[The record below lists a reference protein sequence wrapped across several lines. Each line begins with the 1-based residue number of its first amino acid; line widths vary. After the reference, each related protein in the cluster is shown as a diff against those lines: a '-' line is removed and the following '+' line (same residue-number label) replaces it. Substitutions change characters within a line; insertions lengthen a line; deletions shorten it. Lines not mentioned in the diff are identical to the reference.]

1 MCPIRGP
8 ARVPLPRLAPRLAPL
23 LAPLL
28 LLAALAGCA
37 GPRGGPGGENA
48 GGAYLGGPVPFTCVP
63 FARALSGIDLAG
75 NAASWWDAAPGR
87 YRRARHPRAGAVLVL
102 RATPR
107 LPEGHLAV
115 VTRVLGP
122 RAILVAQA
130 NWVARR
136 VTVDQ
141 AVVDVSG
148 ANDWSL
154 VRVWWPPS
162 GQLGRRRYPADGF
175 ILPPRPRSPERL
187 EAGAPRAVRLALRGS
202 GG

>member
-8 ARVPLPRLAPRLAPL
+8 ARVLSVL
-23 LAPLL
+23 LV
-28 LLAALAGCA
+28 LAALAGCA
-37 GPRGGPGGENA
+37 GPGGGSSGGAAN
-48 GGAYLGGPVPFTCVP
+48 GAYLGGPVPFTCVP

-75 NAASWWDAAPGR
+75 NAASWWDAAPGH
-87 YRRARHPRAGAVLVL
+87 YRRSRHPLPGAVLVL

-187 EAGAPRAVRLALRGS
+187 EAGAPRALRLALS
-202 GG
+202 GAGG

>member
-1 MCPIRGP
+1 MCPIRRP
-8 ARVPLPRLAPRLAPL
+8 ARAVFPRLLAL
-23 LAPLL
+23 LV
-28 LLAALAGCA
+28 LAALAGCA
-37 GPRGGPGGENA
+37 GPRGPTTGEAA
-48 GGAYLGGPVPFTCVP
+48 GGAYLGGKVPFTCVP

-75 NAASWWDAAPGR
+75 NAASWWDAAPGH
-87 YRRARHPRAGAVLVL
+87 YGRARQPRAGAVLVL

-130 NWVARR
+130 NWVPRR

-162 GQLGRRRYPADGF
+162 SQLGRRRYPADGF
-175 ILPPRPRSPERL
+175 ILPPRPRSPDRL
-187 EAGAPRAVRLALRGS
+187 EAGAPRALRLALRGS

>member
-1 MCPIRGP
+1 MCPIRRP
-8 ARVPLPRLAPRLAPL
+8 PRAVFPRLLAL
-23 LAPLL
+23 LV
-28 LLAALAGCA
+28 LAALAGCA
-37 GPRGGPGGENA
+37 GPGGPTTGAAA

-107 LPEGHLAV
+107 LPQGHLAV

>member
-8 ARVPLPRLAPRLAPL
+8 ARVLSA
-23 LAPLL
+23 LL

-37 GPRGGPGGENA
+37 GPGRTASGG
-48 GGAYLGGPVPFTCVP
+48 YLGGRVPFTCVP
-63 FARALSGIDLAG
+63 FARALSGIALAG
-75 NAASWWDAAPGR
+75 NAASWWDAAAGH
-87 YRRARHPRAGAVLVL
+87 YRRARQPQAGAVLVL

-122 RAILVAQA
+122 RAVLVAQA
-130 NWVARR
+130 NWVPRR
-136 VTVDQ
+136 VTLDQ

-148 ANDWSL
+148 TNDWSL

-162 GQLGRRRYPADGF
+162 GRLGRRRYPADGF
-175 ILPPRPRSPERL
+175 ILPPRPRSPDRL
-187 EAGAPRAVRLALRGS
+187 EAAAPRAMRLAGRGP

>member
-1 MCPIRGP
+1 MCPIRRP
-8 ARVPLPRLAPRLAPL
+8 ARAVFPRLLAL
-23 LAPLL
+23 LV
-28 LLAALAGCA
+28 LAALAGCA
-37 GPRGGPGGENA
+37 GPRGPTTGEAA

-75 NAASWWDAAPGR
+75 NAASWWDAAPGH
-87 YRRARHPRAGAVLVL
+87 YGRARKPRAGAVLVL

-130 NWVARR
+130 NWVPRR

-162 GQLGRRRYPADGF
+162 GQWGRRRYPADGF
-175 ILPPRPRSPERL
+175 ILPPRPRSPDRL
-187 EAGAPRAVRLALRGS
+187 EAAAPRALRLALRGS